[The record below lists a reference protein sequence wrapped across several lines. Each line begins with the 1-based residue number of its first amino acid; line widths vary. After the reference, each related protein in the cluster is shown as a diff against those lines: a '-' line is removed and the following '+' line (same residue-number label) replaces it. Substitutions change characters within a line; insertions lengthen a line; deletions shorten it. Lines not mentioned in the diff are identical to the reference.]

1 MLWLMPPRDSME
13 KGKGYDDMIGYATSS
28 LSQHL
33 M

>member
-1 MLWLMPPRDSME
+1 MPPGDNIE
-13 KGKGYDDMIGYATSS
+13 KGQGYDDMIGYATSS

>member
-1 MLWLMPPRDSME
+1 MPPRDSME
-13 KGKGYDDMIGYATSS
+13 KGQEYNDMIGYATSS

>member
-1 MLWLMPPRDSME
+1 MPPGDSME
-13 KGKGYDDMIGYATSS
+13 KGKGYDDMISCAASN